1 MTGEEANLRNRAY
14 VVALALL
21 GTGHY
26 LSPGGMGSGGF
37 GTKQGEI

>member
-1 MTGEEANLRNRAY
+1 MYLANFA
-14 VVALALL
+14 L

-26 LSPGGMGSGGF
+26 LSGGGGGGGGF